1 MAGKRANM
9 PARWSS
15 LGWSDVVIVIVLLS
29 QHKECIVANGIAQ
42 RQPLQDP
49 DARRKLLRDRATLA
63 MLLAAHH
70 WLRILDG

>member
-15 LGWSDVVIVIVLLS
+15 LGWSGTVIVIVLLS
-29 QHKECIVANGIAQ
+29 QRKVCIVDNGIAQ
-42 RQPLQDP
+42 RQPPQDP
-49 DARRKLLRDRATLA
+49 DARRKLLRDRTTLA